1 MWRIFR
7 RDAVEVLHDERARA
21 SLARYFAVM
30 SDEKP
35 AKFMIAKRLP
45 AEFDEESPLEELWL
59 KHEKLTEEF
68 YRLQDALDSGR
79 KSLDDLD
86 LPEKS
91 YLDLK
96 IAIANKILEKCHFCN
111 RRCGVNRLKGE
122 LGYCKCGTK
131 ITVSSIFEHIG
142 EEPELVPSG
151 TIFTM
156 GCTIRCLHCQNWTIC
171 VTGDSLVLLSNG
183 TLIEISRLFDESVS
197 GELKEIHGSLCVP
210 ANLSVFS
217 VDESAKVV
225 VDFCRG
231 VSKRLSSDL
240 IEITTQTGRKIAV
253 TPNHLLYTCYNGLI
267 IPVPAKE
274 LKEGDFIATIRFI
287 PDIKGFP
294 TINIGNPVPR
304 VFCKI
309 TPPTA
314 ISPELCRIIGYLL
327 SDGHIYVNERRGIY
341 KIVFTNTDQDLLED
355 YVNCFKIVFGL
366 TPKVLKYSGIFRAI
380 VQSVDVF
387 NFLREV
393 TPQLLAHSNL
403 REVPSIIM
411 QADNNMVASFLK
423 GIFDSEATVNPRSRE
438 ITLYSTSEKLLV
450 QIQILLCRYG
460 IISQIHLISRK
471 RKKRIERTYKLSI
484 TGEDVSRYNL
494 FIGFTSSKKIR
505 KLEKIGV
512 LRASPREHINI
523 IPNISDL
530 LRDLRARLRL
540 TQRDVRSFIKGYGH
554 LECKNRP
561 FPRSKLEEIALFFE
575 KRLRS
580 IEELNQRLVKLD
592 WNTIKYCM
600 KALNIS
606 QREIASILNVS
617 RSLVK
622 YYMHKESLSAK
633 KFLDKLS
640 TAIKCILSEILS
652 DKMLLENL
660 SRLKVLVNADI
671 FWDKIVKVLRLN
683 EKTWVYDIMVQ
694 NTNRFIVNGFLVH
707 NSQWFESGEIYT
719 PGRLASAVE
728 NLRRVGC
735 RNANLVG
742 GEPTPWLEQWLET
755 FKLVNINIPV
765 VWNSNSYYSEETAKL
780 LAGFVDVYLLD
791 FKYGPFECSRRISD
805 APNYWDVCTRNHLYG
820 KRYGELII
828 RVLVL
833 PGHLECCTK
842 HILKWIADNLGRN
855 TRTNVM
861 FQYRPEWRAY
871 EVPELRRRLT
881 AKEME
886 RAIEISKEAGLTNF
900 IT

>member
-7 RDAVEVLHDERARA
+7 RDAVEVLHDERVRA

-45 AEFDEESPLEELWL
+45 AEFDENGSLEELWL
-59 KHEKLTEEF
+59 EHEKLTEEF

-79 KSLDDLD
+79 KSLDDLE

-131 ITVSSIFEHIG
+131 IAVSSIFEHIG

-183 TLIEISRLFDESVS
+183 TLIEISRLFDESVN
-197 GELKEIHGSLCVP
+197 GGLREIHGSLCVP
-210 ANLSVFS
+210 ADLSVFS
-217 VDESAKVV
+217 VDESAKIVA
-225 VDFCRG
+225 DFCRG
-231 VSKRLSSDL
+231 VSKRISSDL
-240 IEITTQTGRKIAV
+240 IEIRTQTGRKITV

-287 PDIKGFP
+287 PDIKGSP
-294 TINIGNPVPR
+294 AINIGNPVPK
-304 VFCKI
+304 VSYKI

-327 SDGHIYVNERRGIY
+327 GDGHIYVNERKEIY
-341 KIVFTNTDQDLLED
+341 EIVFTNTDQDLLED
-355 YVNCFKIVFGL
+355 YINCFKRVFGL
-366 TPKVLKYSGIFRAI
+366 APRVLKRDRIFRAI
-380 VQSVDVF
+380 VRSVDVF

-393 TPQLLAHSNL
+393 TPQLLVQSKL
-403 REVPSIIM
+403 REVPPIIM
-411 QADNNMVASFLK
+411 QADNSMVTSFLK
-423 GIFDSEATVNPRSRE
+423 GIFDSKATINSRSGE
-438 ITLYSTSEKLLV
+438 IALYSTNEKLLV
-450 QIQILLCRYG
+450 QIQTLLCRYG
-460 IISQIHLISRK
+460 IISQIRLISRK
-471 RKKRIERTYKLSI
+471 KKKRIERTYKLLI

-494 FIGFTSSKKIR
+494 FIGFTSSEKIR

-512 LRASPREHINI
+512 LKASPREHIDV

-530 LRDLRARLRL
+530 LRDLRTRLRL
-540 TQRDVRSFIKGYGH
+540 TQHDVGSLIKGYRH

-561 FPRSKLEEIALFFE
+561 FPRSKLKEMVLFFDE
-575 KRLRS
+575 RLRS
-580 IEELNQRLVKLD
+580 IEELNQRLTKPD
-592 WNTIKYCM
+592 WNIIKYCM
-600 KALNIS
+600 KTLNIS
-606 QREIASILNVS
+606 QREIASILNIS
-617 RSLVK
+617 HSLVK
-622 YYMHKESLSAK
+622 YYMYKESLSAK

-640 TAIKCILSEILS
+640 VAMRCILSSILS
-652 DKMLLENL
+652 DKILLENL
-660 SRLKVLVNADI
+660 SKLKVLVNADI
-671 FWDKIVKVLRLN
+671 LWDKIVKISKLN

-694 NTNRFIVNGFLVH
+694 NTNRFIANGFLVH

-719 PGRLASAVE
+719 PRRLATAIE
-728 NLRRVGC
+728 NLRRAGC

-755 FKLVNINIPV
+755 FKLVNVNIPV

-791 FKYGPFECSRRISD
+791 FKYGPFECSKRISD
-805 APNYWDVCTRNHLYG
+805 APNYWDVCTRNHIYG
-820 KRYGELII
+820 KRYGELIV

-833 PGHLECCTK
+833 PNHLECCTK

-886 RAIEISKEAGLTNF
+886 RAIELAKETGLTNF